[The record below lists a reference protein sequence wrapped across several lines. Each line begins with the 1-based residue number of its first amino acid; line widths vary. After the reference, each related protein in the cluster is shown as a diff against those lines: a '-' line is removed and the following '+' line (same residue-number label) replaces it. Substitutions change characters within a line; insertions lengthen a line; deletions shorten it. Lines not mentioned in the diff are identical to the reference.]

1 MSSYVS
7 GVYEISE
14 AIRDQIRAQAR
25 RELEVLNS
33 IRAESAANEAAHQAL
48 LNQRAASEANRQQQE
63 ARSNQN
69 ARNMQLSEQE
79 RRQELQKE
87 ADRLLAEAGRRIE
100 LMDDGINAKE
110 SLAEKLSCIRDSVA
124 LFGVTES
131 NVETIRQFAQVTVP
145 ETLARALAEE
155 ESMRLEVEAS
165 QRLRVTG
172 AVLDQ
177 SSDFVSLKVSKQM
190 QQTAERPWE
199 LFVKRLKALS
209 VHQDELG
216 IEGIE
221 ELLEE
226 LEGVAPG
233 QQNLFMLRYAAQLED
248 WEAEAQGLLEH
259 AEAQQERYQAYCTL
273 RQACSAFAGEIP
285 LLDASTPT
293 VTLEAEHER
302 LMAMYL
308 EYQNQRY
315 LEKNFR
321 EVFEANGL
329 TFESMQAN
337 QEALQIEFSMDHEN
351 SVRVARS
358 ASGAFEMVF
367 VSHAAAESLDQR
379 RRATE
384 KAHSFCSLMPG
395 IYEELAERGIRFD
408 QRYVQAP
415 AAEQIVFEQRA
426 QTAHHHQKKQQALM
440 N

>member
-33 IRAESAANEAAHQAL
+33 IRAEAAANEAAHQAL
-48 LNQRAASEANRQQQE
+48 VSQRAASEASRQQQE
-63 ARSNQN
+63 AKTSQN
-69 ARNMQLSEQE
+69 ARNMQLNEQE
-79 RRQELQKE
+79 RRRELQQE
-87 ADRLLAEAGRRIE
+87 ADRLMAEAERRIA
-100 LMDDGINAKE
+100 LMDEEINARD

-145 ETLARALAEE
+145 ETLARALEE
-155 ESMRLEVEAS
+155 KESIRLEKEAS

-172 AVLDQ
+172 AVVDQ
-177 SSDFVSLKVSKQM
+177 SSDFVSLRVAGR
-190 QQTAERPWE
+190 QQGTAERPWE

-226 LEGVAPG
+226 MEGVAPG
-233 QQNLFMLRYAAQLED
+233 QQNLFMLRHAAQLEE
-248 WEAEAQGLLEH
+248 WEADAQGLLEH
-259 AEAQQERYQAYCTL
+259 AEAQQERYAAYCTL
-273 RQACSAFAGEIP
+273 HAACAAFAGEIP
-285 LLDASTPT
+285 LLDASAPT
-293 VTLEAEHER
+293 VTLDAEYER

-337 QEALQIEFSMDHEN
+337 EEALQIEFSMDHEN

-367 VSHAAAESLDQR
+367 VSHASAQSQDQR

-395 IYEELAERGIRFD
+395 IYEELAERGIHFD
-408 QRYVQAP
+408 QRYVQEP
-415 AAEQIVFEQRA
+415 TAEQIVFEQRA
-426 QTAHHHQKKQQALM
+426 QAVHHHEKKQQALL